1 MTEGDGD
8 GLLPRALAKTEKGRA
23 GLALLAGIVALMWLV
38 EVINTLD
45 SNRLDTDGIYARNV
59 TRFWGILTSPFIH
72 ASFQHLLGNTV
83 PFLFLGAIIALR
95 GAGRL
100 ALVTGF
106 IIVVGGLGTWLISP
120 SGSTIGASG
129 VVFGYAS
136 YLLTRGFFNRSIWE
150 IMTGA
155 VVGVVWGAVL
165 VSSLV
170 PHAGIS
176 WEAHACGAV
185 AGVIVAWRLSV
196 SDAKT
201 ADASLPVNAHLLRH
215 PTDRA

>member
-1 MTEGDGD
+1 MM
-8 GLLPRALAKTEKGRA
+8 R
-23 GLALLAGIVALMWLV
+23 LV
-38 EVINTLD
+38 NHFFGVP
-45 SNRLDTDGIYARNV
+45 V
-59 TRFWGILTSPFIH
+59 TRE
-72 ASFQHLLGNTV
+72 
-83 PFLFLGAIIALR
+83 
-95 GAGRL
+95 RL
-100 ALVTGF
+100 
-106 IIVVGGLGTWLISP
+106 
-120 SGSTIGASG
+120 STIGASG

-215 PTDRA
+215 PADRA